1 MRAALELAASPGV
14 PVNVEELAGRQGIS
28 VGFLENIIGDLRRS
42 GLVMSRRGRHGGYLL
57 ARPPSEVTIADVMR
71 AEIGNLAD
79 IHGQR
84 PEDAE
89 YPGAA
94 LHLTEVWVAARAAY
108 REVLESVTLADVL
121 SGEYGEEVA
130 NLIADP
136 RAWESYRRS

>member
-1 MRAALELAASPGV
+1 MPRAPRWSWPLHRECRSTSRSWRV
-14 PVNVEELAGRQGIS
+14 GRGIS

-89 YPGAA
+89 YPG
-94 LHLTEVWVAARAAY
+94 RPC
-108 REVLESVTLADVL
+108 
-121 SGEYGEEVA
+121 
-130 NLIADP
+130 I
-136 RAWESYRRS
+136 